1 MDLRIENINRG
12 DSQSDLTNKLNYNFS
27 QITSNIGGASGKTG
41 QIGAAG
47 DSGLTGPTGPIG
59 KRGTRGNLWKVSE
72 TQPTIDIIEGDYW
85 VDTANDCEVKRYQLS
100 SGSLSWVS
108 QNFLLSQAG
117 VFEIDGTTVGL
128 TSGLPNQAYVQNLFF
143 PEKNTLILTNGV
155 TADVK
160 NPQLS
165 KIVVGATGVNPLIE
179 FSKVEYQGSSNFY
192 SKSPKFAWGSPLTTV
207 YDLSFLSTDGMD
219 FEVGSFS
226 AKGRFSLSAGEH
238 NSADKG
244 GITADFSQ
252 SIYLESAGALTM
264 TFGLTS
270 SSNPTT
276 LSINSSNVTTWNDTV
291 FTANLPIEIS
301 GNPINGISSFAV
313 GGPLIYTKTTQP
325 SPSENLFKA
334 SYRGIPGYSGLAGQ
348 DKDIYIIDS
357 KGNNKFGKKITGY
370 YRDPGTR
377 SSTNRMGQITHIPF
391 PFGNQDYFTIVAGN
405 FVNTGNSTID
415 NNVNRY
421 FLGEIFTPDLF
432 YSANQFRNTLAIHVP
447 NISSSP
453 GGFGYLLSDSTE
465 SIKFCVDTGSVGF
478 NSIYLDANSSNNPS
492 VGNITVTPTN
502 PRMSLLTGVGSTVYA
517 NFFEFTLIKISSTN
531 YKLYYQASGGNIAT
545 LTSNDNI
552 FISGV
557 ASTQ

>member
-27 QITSNIGGASGKTG
+27 QITSNLGGASGKTG
-41 QIGAAG
+41 ELGAAG

-59 KRGTRGNLWKVSE
+59 KRGTRGNIWKVSG
-72 TQPTIDIIEGDYW
+72 TQPSSDIIEGDYW

-143 PEKNTLILTNGV
+143 PEKNTLILTDGV
-155 TADVK
+155 TGDVK

-192 SKSPKFAWGSPLTTV
+192 SKSPKFSWSSSTPTQ
-207 YDLSFLSTDGMD
+207 YDLSFLDTDGMD

-226 AKGRFSLSAGEH
+226 SKGNFVLSAGEH
-238 NSADKG
+238 IATDKG
-244 GITADFSQ
+244 GITADFSE
-252 SIYLESAGALTM
+252 SIYLESTG
-264 TFGLTS
+264 TFTISYGSTS
-270 SSNPTT
+270 ATNPTS
-276 LSINSSNVTTWNDTV
+276 LSVNSTNVTRWDDTV
-291 FTANLPIEIS
+291 FTANLPMEIS
-301 GNPINGISSFAV
+301 GNPVNSYSSFAV
-313 GGPLIYTKTTQP
+313 GGPLVYTKTTP
-325 SPSENLFKA
+325 SSTGENLFKA
-334 SYRGIPGYSGLAGQ
+334 SYRGIPGYSGRAGQ
-348 DKDIYIIDS
+348 NKDIYIIDS

-370 YRDPGTR
+370 YQNPGTR
-377 SSTNRMGQITHIPF
+377 STTNRMGQITHIPF
-391 PFGNQDYFTIVAGN
+391 PSGAQDYFTIVAGN

-421 FLGEIFTPDLF
+421 FLGEIFTPDLVEST
-432 YSANQFRNTLAIHVP
+432 SATRNTLAIHVP
-447 NISSSP
+447 NTSSSP
-453 GGFGYLLSDSTE
+453 GGFGYLLSDSSE

-478 NSIYLDANSSNNPS
+478 NSIYLDANGTNTPE
-492 VGNITVTPTN
+492 VGNITVSSTN

-517 NFFEFTLIKISSTN
+517 NFFEFTLIKISPTN

-545 LTSNDNI
+545 FTSNDNI